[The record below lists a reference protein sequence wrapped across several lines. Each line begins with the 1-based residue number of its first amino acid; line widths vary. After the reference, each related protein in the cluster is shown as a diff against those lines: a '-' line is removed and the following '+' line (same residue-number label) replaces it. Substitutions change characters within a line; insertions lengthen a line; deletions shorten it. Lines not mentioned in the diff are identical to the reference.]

1 MHFRPCNLASQQV
14 WSLWALYINSSK
26 CSYCG
31 CSQLQN
37 YISFL
42 MTAGEWIIRG
52 IYDMLK
58 FQSLKYQHGL
68 WRLSNQRRD
77 KLPISPNWNGI
88 NFSNKLIWYNGF
100 LAVEAGRAWAGV
112 ILSKEIEMIHWLFL
126 VNCYLLHVL
135 FNYAQPASYVG
146 GLVIHWTGLNW
157 LDST

>member
-37 YISFL
+37 YIFFNDKRNMWHEL
-42 MTAGEWIIRG
+42 
-52 IYDMLK
+52 
-58 FQSLKYQHGL
+58 QPLKYQHGL

-77 KLPISPNWNGI
+77 KLYGGRNLPISPNWNGI

-100 LAVEAGRAWAGV
+100 LAAEAGRAWAGV
-112 ILSKEIEMIHWLFL
+112 RHANQAEQGGHFILSKEIEMIHRLFL
-126 VNCYLLHVL
+126 VNCATYCMYLIL
-135 FNYAQPASYVG
+135 NY
-146 GLVIHWTGLNW
+146 I
-157 LDST
+157 